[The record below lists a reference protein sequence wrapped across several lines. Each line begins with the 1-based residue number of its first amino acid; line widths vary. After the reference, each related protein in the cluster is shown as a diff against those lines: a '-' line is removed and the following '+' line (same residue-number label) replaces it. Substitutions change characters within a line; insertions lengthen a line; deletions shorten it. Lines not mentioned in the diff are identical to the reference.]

1 MSREALQGAEQLL
14 LLDAALIEPALPSGG
29 FAAEQIELVVE
40 RRERPFPLLDGAGE
54 PNRLL
59 AHAIELTRC
68 SRRLGGGRRGDSR
81 RRDRHP

>member
-14 LLDAALIEPALPSGG
+14 LLYAALIEPALPSGG
-29 FAAEQIELVVE
+29 FPAEQIELVVE
-40 RRERPFPLLDGAGE
+40 RGERAFPLLDGAGE
-54 PNRLL
+54 TDRLL
-59 AHAIELTRC
+59 THAIELARS